1 MVMLLDT
8 RTEATRPHYD
18 GRPAGMKR
26 SRQPFMI
33 VQVATHWALF
43 VIRPTGRNQ
52 PALDPEFLSIHMRE
66 QDAEQAVRRLMDGG
80 EPEIF
85 GGDE

>member
-8 RTEATRPHYD
+8 QAEATKPHYD
-18 GRPAGMKR
+18 GKPSGMKR

-33 VQVATHWALF
+33 VQVKTHWALF
-43 VIRPTGRNQ
+43 VLYPTGRNQ
-52 PALDPEFLSIHMRE
+52 PALDPKFLSIHLRE
-66 QDAEQAVRRLMDGG
+66 QDAEMEVRRLMDGG
-80 EPEIF
+80 EPEFF